1 MQRLTRSLGAPV
13 HFDLTLIRHYVDPRW
28 LVELLAFLQVVLID
42 IVMAGDNALAVGIA
56 ASNLPADK
64 RRTAILLGL
73 IGAVVVRIGF
83 VLVTIRLF
91 HIVGLVLAGGLL
103 LLWVAQRMW
112 RDLAHH
118 DKLAHAEHHLAAAT
132 GADPSQNPTPPPHRK
147 KVKPASLVSAT
158 VQILIADLSMSLDN
172 VLAVTGAAR
181 QHIWV
186 LMFGLIFSIAAM
198 GVAANL
204 IARVLNRVRWI
215 GYIGVI
221 IVFIVACRM
230 IYDGAVQF
238 WVVEQ
243 CDATLKC
250 FPDTFHRTLEW
261 WQHCPDHFSQFLKGI
276 QKRFS
281 S

>member
-1 MQRLTRSLGAPV
+1 M
-13 HFDLTLIRHYVDPRW
+13 HFDLTFIRHYVDPRW
-28 LVELLAFLQVVLID
+28 LVEIFAFLQVVLID

-73 IGAVVVRIGF
+73 IGAVIVRIGF

-112 RDLAHH
+112 RDLAHS

-132 GADPSQNPTPPPHRK
+132 GADPKQNPAPPPHRK
-147 KVKPASLVSAT
+147 KVKPATLFSAT

-186 LMFGLIFSIAAM
+186 LMFGLVFSIAAM
-198 GVAANL
+198 GVAANI
-204 IARVLNRVRWI
+204 IARVLNRVRWV
-215 GYIGVI
+215 GYVGVI
-221 IVFIVACRM
+221 IVFVVACRM
-230 IYDGAVQF
+230 IYDGAMQF
-238 WVVEQ
+238 WTVEH

-250 FPDTFHRTLEW
+250 LPETFNHTVDW
-261 WQHCPDHFSQFLKGI
+261 WKHSPDHFNNLWHEI

>member
-1 MQRLTRSLGAPV
+1 V
-13 HFDLTLIRHYVDPRW
+13 HFDLTLIRHYVDPKL
-28 LVELLAFLQVVLID
+28 LVEALAFLQVVLID
-42 IVMAGDNALAVGIA
+42 LVMAGDNALAVGIA
-56 ASNLPADK
+56 ASNLPAAK
-64 RRTAILLGL
+64 RKAAILVGL
-73 IGAVVVRIGF
+73 FGAVVVRIGF
-83 VLVTIRLF
+83 VLITIRLF
-91 HIVGLVLAGGLL
+91 QVVGLVLAGGLL

-112 RDLAHH
+112 RDLRHQ
-118 DKLAHAEHHLAAAT
+118 DRLAHAEHHLSTVT
-132 GADPSQNPTPPPHRK
+132 GVDISKDKAPPPAARTRK
-147 KVKPASLVSAT
+147 IGLMSAT
-158 VQILIADLSMSLDN
+158 IQILIADVSMSLDN
-172 VLAVTGAAR
+172 ILAVTGAAR
-181 QHIWV
+181 QHVWV
-186 LMFGLIFSIAAM
+186 LLFGLLFSIAAM
-198 GVAANL
+198 GFAASL
-204 IARVLNRVRWI
+204 IAKALNRIRWL
-215 GYIGVI
+215 GYIGVL